1 MNWLTR
7 IKKIGENIKFNIQK
21 KFPSKKEQ
29 ANSPWISCCSGP
41 VLKSEIFND
50 EQLNTCPKCQKH
62 YPFNPTE
69 RFNHFYGKNNYQIIN
84 TPSPPDD
91 MLNFPGYKEKLERG
105 RKLTGQH
112 CAVVVAKGT
121 VEGIDIISFAIDSR
135 FNGGSI
141 NSAAGE
147 AVVAAYQRASDDQA
161 AVVAWCEGGG
171 QAMQESAL
179 SLHFMVKTVL
189 AANTFKKNSGMP
201 LINIY
206 TNKCYGGITA
216 SFAGPSIADITLA
229 EPSLV
234 GFAGQ
239 AIVKNQ
245 TRENLPEG
253 FQSSETLLD
262 KGMCDGV
269 YHRKE
274 INKKIIGIIKLLLNK
289 NSEVNSLKNE
299 QTSEISIQT
308 REAS

>member
-1 MNWLTR
+1 MNWITR
-7 IKKIGENIKFNIQK
+7 IKKIGENIKRNIQK
-21 KFPSKKEQ
+21 KFPTKKEQ
-29 ANSPWISCCSGP
+29 AESKWISCCSGP

-50 EQLNTCPKCQKH
+50 EQLNTCPKCLKH
-62 YPFNPTE
+62 YPFNPIE
-69 RFNHFYGKNNYQIIN
+69 RFNHFFGKNNYQIIN

-91 MLNFPGYKEKLERG
+91 MLDFPGYKEKLARG
-105 RKLTGQH
+105 RKLTGHH
-112 CAVVVAKGT
+112 CAVVVATGT
-121 VEGIDIISFAIDSR
+121 IEGINIVSFAIDSR

-147 AVVAAYQRASDDQA
+147 AIVSAYQKAIDDSA

-171 QAMQESAL
+171 QAMQESAI

-201 LINIY
+201 LINVY

-253 FQSSETLLD
+253 FQSSSTLLE

-274 INKKIIGIIKLLLNK
+274 INDKIKSVIKLLLNK
-289 NSEVNSLKNE
+289 NTEVNSFKYDQTSEVN
-299 QTSEISIQT
+299 IQT

>member
-1 MNWLTR
+1 MNWITR
-7 IKKIGENIKFNIQK
+7 IRKIGVNITRNIQK
-21 KFPSKKEQ
+21 KFPTKKEQ
-29 ANSPWISCCSGP
+29 ADSAFISCCSGP
-41 VLKSEIFND
+41 TLRSEIFNN
-50 EQLNTCPKCQKH
+50 EQLNTCPKCLKH
-62 YPFNPTE
+62 YPFTPEE
-69 RFNHFYGKNNYQIIN
+69 RFTHFFGKNNYKIIN

-91 MLNFPGYKEKLERG
+91 MLSFPGYKEKLARG
-105 RKLTGQH
+105 RKLTGHH

-121 VEGIDIISFAIDSR
+121 VEGINIISFAIDSR

-147 AVVAAYQRASDDQA
+147 AIVSAYQKAIDDSA

-171 QAMQESAL
+171 QAMQESAI

-201 LINIY
+201 LINVY

-245 TRENLPEG
+245 TGENLPQG
-253 FQSSETLLD
+253 FQSSSTLLE

-274 INKKIIGIIKLLLNK
+274 INDKIKSVIKLLLNK
-289 NSEVNSLKNE
+289 NTEVNSLKYD
-299 QTSEISIQT
+299 QTSEVNIQT